1 MRPKAQKRKQT
12 MISRFFKENKEFGM
26 VAGMLLIL
34 GILFAPIPTALLDF
48 AILMNLGFALTILM
62 MTFYVAK
69 PVDFSTFPSL
79 LLIATLFR
87 LSLNVA
93 ATRLILT
100 GGDAGAVINSI
111 GAFSVSGN
119 FVVGLVVFF
128 ILVVVQYVVVTS
140 GAQRVS
146 EVAARF
152 MLDSMPG
159 QQMSVDAD
167 LNMGLIDQKE
177 AIRRRAELEKE
188 ASFYGAMDGASKFV
202 KGDAIAGVIILL
214 INIIAGC
221 IIGVTQM
228 GMPWGEAL
236 QRFTLLTIGDG
247 IATQLP
253 ALIIAIA
260 TGIIITR
267 SSEDGDL
274 GSEVFKQLSAAPRI
288 LFIVC
293 GVLSFLLI
301 LPGMPKWPIAILIG
315 LMAALWWY
323 NRSSSQLRSG
333 SDVGD
338 GIGDDAKAA
347 TTKFEPLTIA
357 LGPNLGKAWI
367 ESQAILMDRITTL
380 RQTQEAAL
388 GMGFPPVSLVD
399 GPLLGQREYEVRV
412 LGTRHAGAIIEFDQ
426 MLAIKSSA
434 SQSVL
439 SGREVLDPA
448 FGLPAV
454 WINQDQVRSAREDGY
469 TIIDPITVF
478 ITHLGEIMRVEAPT
492 LLMRGSVSKLL
503 EEVRS
508 RQPGLIEEL
517 VPTLMTV
524 SDVQRVL
531 QNLLSEN
538 VTIANIDI
546 ICEHLVDL
554 ARTEKEPGALTE
566 LVRQRMGNVI
576 CSKLCGRN
584 RDLAVLSLDPR
595 VENQIQASVASS
607 NKKEGLTI
615 EPRMAEQLVRKLV
628 ALAGDMQRNG
638 REPVL
643 LCGGEIRRQLKS
655 VTRRSIPRL
664 SVISVSEIPGNIDL
678 SSAGIVRLDQD
689 DASPRQEPPKARDSF
704 TGSQSGGTQ
713 PQGSGL
719 SLGALNLKG
728 QEG

>member
-1 MRPKAQKRKQT
+1 MLN
-12 MISRFFKENKEFGM
+12 RFFKENKEFGL

-34 GILFAPIPTALLDF
+34 GILFAPIPSMVLDF
-48 AILMNLGFALTILM
+48 AILLNLGFALTILM

-79 LLIATLFR
+79 LLIATLLR

-111 GAFSVSGN
+111 GLFSVSGN

-167 LNMGLIDQKE
+167 LNMGLIDQAE

-236 QRFTLLTIGDG
+236 RRFTLLTIGDG

-267 SSEDGDL
+267 SAEDGDL

-293 GVLSFLLI
+293 GVLSLLLI
-301 LPGMPKWPIAILIG
+301 LPGMPKWPIVILLG
-315 LMAALWWY
+315 LMAALWWQG
-323 NRSSSQLRSG
+323 R
-333 SDVGD
+333 
-338 GIGDDAKAA
+338 AKAKLDLEQQGSA
-347 TTKFEPLTIA
+347 LASDEAKSAAAKFDPFAIA
-357 LGPNLGKAWI
+357 LGPNLGRAWM
-367 ESQAILMDRITTL
+367 ESQAILMDRIVAL
-380 RQTQEAAL
+380 RQTQESNL
-388 GMGFPPVSLVD
+388 GMNFPAVTLID

-412 LGTRHAGAIIEFDQ
+412 LGTRHTGAIIEFDQ
-426 MLAIKSSA
+426 MLAIRSSN
-434 SQSVL
+434 SQKQL
-439 SGREVLDPA
+439 KGRETLDPA
-448 FGLPAV
+448 FGLPAI
-454 WINQDQVRSAREDGY
+454 WIDQDQVRAAREDSY

-478 ITHLGEIMRVEAPT
+478 ITHLGEIMRTQAST
-492 LLMRGSVSKLL
+492 LLMRSGVAAML
-503 EEVRS
+503 EEVRA

-517 VPTLMTV
+517 VPSLMTV

-576 CSKLCGRN
+576 CSKLCGQN

-595 VENQIQASVASS
+595 VENQIQASVAAN
-607 NKKEGLTI
+607 NKRDSLTI
-615 EPRMAEQLVRKLV
+615 DPRIAEQLVRKLV
-628 ALAGDMQRNG
+628 TLAGEMQRGG

-655 VTRRSIPRL
+655 ITRRSIPRL
-664 SVISVSEIPGNIDL
+664 AVISVSEIPTNIDL

-689 DASPRQEPPKARDSF
+689 DNQNRPDAAKAPGPM
-704 TGSQSGGTQ
+704 TSQQSEMSSK
-713 PQGSGL
+713 PNNSGL
-719 SLGALNLKG
+719 ALGSLDLKG
-728 QEG
+728 QQS

>member
-1 MRPKAQKRKQT
+1 MF
-12 MISRFFKENKEFGM
+12 SRFFQQNKEFGM

-34 GILFAPIPTALLDF
+34 GILFAPIPSVLLDF
-48 AILMNLGFALTILM
+48 AILMNFGFALTILM

-128 ILVVVQYVVVTS
+128 ILVVVQYVVITS

-167 LNMGLIDQKE
+167 LNMGIIDQKE

-228 GMPWGEAL
+228 GMPWAEAL
-236 QRFTLLTIGDG
+236 KRFTLLTIGDG

-301 LPGMPKWPIAILIG
+301 LPGMPKWPIAILFG

-323 NRSSSQLRSG
+323 NRSSGRLQYGREE
-333 SDVGD
+333 
-338 GIGDDAKAA
+338 DDNLTNKENIA
-347 TTKFEPLTIA
+347 TAKFEPVTIA
-357 LGPNLGKAWI
+357 LGQSLGKAWI
-367 ESQAILMDRITTL
+367 ESQATLIDRIATL
-380 RQTQEAAL
+380 RQTQEASL
-388 GMGFPPVSLVD
+388 GISFPPVSLVD
-399 GPLLGQREYEVRV
+399 DPRLGQREYEVRV
-412 LGTRHAGAIIEFDQ
+412 LGTRHAGATIEFDQ
-426 MLAIKSSA
+426 MLAIKSSS
-434 SQSVL
+434 SQSL
-439 SGREVLDPA
+439 LMGRETLDPA

-454 WINQDQVRSAREDGY
+454 WINQNQVQRAREDGY
-469 TIIDPITVF
+469 TIIDPITAFV
-478 ITHLGEIMRVEAPT
+478 THLGEIMRVEAPT
-492 LLMRGSVSKLL
+492 LLLRGSVSKLL
-503 EEVRS
+503 DEVRS

-517 VPTLMTV
+517 VPILMTI

-538 VTIANIDI
+538 VTIGNIDV

-554 ARTEKEPGALTE
+554 ARTEKEPGTLTE

-576 CSKLCGRN
+576 CSKLCGPN

-595 VENQIQASVASS
+595 VENQIQVNVASS
-607 NKKEGLTI
+607 TKKEGLTI
-615 EPRMAEQLVRKLV
+615 DPRIAEQLVRKLV
-628 ALAGDMQRNG
+628 TLAGDMQRNG

-643 LCGGEIRRQLKS
+643 LCGSEIRRQLKS

-664 SVISVSEIPGNIDL
+664 SVISVSEIPSNIDL
-678 SSAGIVRLDQD
+678 SSAGTVRLDQED
-689 DASPRQEPPKARDSF
+689 LPSRPVASNLRENLAA
-704 TGSQSGGTQ
+704 SQVSSVAPLDQSRSGG
-713 PQGSGL
+713 L
-719 SLGALNLKG
+719 NLGTFKLKG
-728 QEG
+728 QEA